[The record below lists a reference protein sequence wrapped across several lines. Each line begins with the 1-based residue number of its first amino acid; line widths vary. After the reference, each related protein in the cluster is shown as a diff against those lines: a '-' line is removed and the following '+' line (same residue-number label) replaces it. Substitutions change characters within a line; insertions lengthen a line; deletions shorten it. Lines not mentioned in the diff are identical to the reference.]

1 VSKLAGEESNVSKAP
16 ERARLVLLIEDDG
29 SYRWVIRRLLE
40 NAFGDDVSVE
50 EFASGEAALERA
62 ASDPPPDL
70 VLLDLSLPGLD
81 GFEVL
86 RRLRDKER
94 TQKVPVIVVTSS
106 QEEKDV
112 QRAYE
117 CGANSFVSK
126 SDSPERTL
134 QRLRLLPI
142 YWLELNRLP
151 DESSASR
158 RSRNSSAGP

>member
-1 VSKLAGEESNVSKAP
+1 MAGEESNVSKAP

>member
-1 VSKLAGEESNVSKAP
+1 LTDKGSNVSKAP
-16 ERARLVLLIEDDG
+16 ERARRVLLIEDDG

-40 NAFGDDVSVE
+40 NAFGQDVTVE
-50 EFASGEAALERA
+50 EFSTGEAALERA
-62 ASDPPPDL
+62 SSDAPPDL
-70 VLLDLSLPGLD
+70 VLLDLNLPGVD

-86 RRLRDKER
+86 RQLRGQER
-94 TQKVPVIVVTSS
+94 TRKVPVIVVTSS

-126 SDSPERTL
+126 SDSPEKTL
-134 QRLRLLPI
+134 QRLRLLPV

-158 RSRNSSAGP
+158 PSRNSSPSP

>member
-1 VSKLAGEESNVSKAP
+1 MDGKESNVSKAP